1 MRLVLLPPRKA
12 NGNQIINIQ
21 LQPNCNQLSPRE
33 ALLCAEQLAAD
44 HRGRRSTDVFREDA
58 LRAVMEGEGGDRGRG
73 R

>member
-21 LQPNCNQLSPRE
+21 LQHQHSPRE